1 MGMVVN
7 TNIAAANAYRNLSNT
22 QTNLNKSLEKLSSGL
37 RINRAADDA
46 AGLAISEGLRSQVNG
61 LGVAANNAQ
70 DGINVVQTAEGG
82 LNQTHA
88 ILQRLRDLA
97 VQAGNDSNNADSR
110 AGHQDRSRRP
120 GVRARPHWRR
130 HQLQRH
136 QPAQRQGRRRRGRQA
151 ELPDR
156 CRRRRQQPDHRRP
169 GRGQCQRRS
178 PTRCSRLRAA
188 GQEFDFTAFDRQYGA
203 PTIAASS
210 YTFSVA
216 PTARP
221 PRASPLPRAPSDQRD
236 ATCCQAQ
243 RADASFS
250 SNFSA
255 TVAKNADGSTKG
267 IIVTRQGRRHRCS
280 ATVAG
285 DQTAGRPAD
294 GHAGRPPL
302 RTSTSP
308 ARLAPR
314 TPSPCWTPKIKDVST
329 ARAAL
334 GASQNRLESAVQ
346 TIGVAKENLTASE
359 SRIRDVDMADE
370 MSKYTRSN
378 ILSQAGTA
386 MLAQANQSTQGVLSL
401 LR

>member
-7 TNIAAANAYRNLSNT
+7 TNIAAANAYRNLSST

-110 AGHQDRSRRP
+110 KAIATEATGLVDELGRIGDGTNFNGISLLNGKAGASANGQLSFQIGAGGDASSQITVDLSKAN
-120 GVRARPHWRR
+120 VRGIADSLKSSNPV
-130 HQLQRH
+130 
-136 QPAQRQGRRRRGRQA
+136 G
-151 ELPDR
+151 
-156 CRRRRQQPDHRRP
+156 
-169 GRGQCQRRS
+169 
-178 PTRCSRLRAA
+178 
-188 GQEFDFTAFDRQYGA
+188 GQEFDFQAFDGGTGA
-203 PTIAASS
+203 PTIAGGT
-210 YTFSVA
+210 YTFTSTNGTATSTVSVDTGS
-216 PTARP
+216 TAMTADELVTKLNSEAGFAGKFN
-221 PRASPLPRAPSDQRD
+221 ASI
-236 ATCCQAQ
+236 
-243 RADASFS
+243 
-250 SNFSA
+250 
-255 TVAKNADGSTKG
+255 AKNTDGSTKG
-267 IIVTRQGRRHRCS
+267 IIVTSKDGGTVGTTAPS
-280 ATVAG
+280 ATDLNDAPL
-285 DQTAGRPAD
+285 TPPA
-294 GHAGRPPL
+294 
-302 RTSTSP
+302 
-308 ARLAPR
+308 
-314 TPSPCWTPKIKDVST
+314 TPTVTGLDFSSATGAKNAINLLDEKIKDVST

>member
-7 TNIAAANAYRNLSNT
+7 TNIAAANAYRNLSST

-110 AGHQDRSRRP
+110 AAIATEATGLVSELGRIGDGTNFNGISLLNGKAGAGADGKLSFQIGAGGDASSQIT
-120 GVRARPHWRR
+120 VDLSKADVSKIATS
-130 HQLQRH
+130 LQS
-136 QPAQRQGRRRRGRQA
+136 A
-151 ELPDR
+151 
-156 CRRRRQQPDHRRP
+156 
-169 GRGQCQRRS
+169 S
-178 PTRCSRLRAA
+178 NA
-188 GQEFDFTAFDRQYGA
+188 GQEFDFKAFDGGTGA
-203 PTIAASS
+203 PTIAGGA
-210 YTFSVA
+210 YTFSSTNGTATSSVTVA
-216 PTARP
+216 TGTPTSAEDLV
-221 PRASPLPRAPSDQRD
+221 SKLNGD
-236 ATCCQAQ
+236 AGFA
-243 RADASFS
+243 

-267 IIVTRQGRRHRCS
+267 IIVSSKDGG
-280 ATVAG
+280 TVASTAPSA
-285 DQTAGRPAD
+285 DQNAGTVV
-294 GHAGRPPL
+294 AGTTVTGL
-302 RTSTSP
+302 DFSS
-308 ARLAPR
+308 AAGAKNAINLLDA
-314 TPSPCWTPKIKDVST
+314 KIKDVST